1 MGKGTDNSKFSLI
14 EQFIMSIIETDGG
27 FAEIPFDW
35 LVEFSD
41 EIKKEYG
48 FLPLSEDDRWDE
60 IMNRAAEKFIDNS
73 EDE

>member
-1 MGKGTDNSKFSLI
+1 MGKSTDDSKSSLI
-14 EQFIMSIIETDGG
+14 EQFITSIIETDGG

-41 EIKKEYG
+41 EIKTEYG
-48 FLPLSEDDRWDE
+48 FLPSSEDDRWE
-60 IMNRAAEKFIDNS
+60 EVMNRASEKFIDDP